1 MANSFSDDEAGKM
14 TVQQQLE
21 LLTRMLRLI
30 EELQSEHAD
39 FIGKNE
45 VDNYLRW
52 SVKHLAEDIWGRVVI
67 KDYGDNGNA

>member
-1 MANSFSDDEAGKM
+1 M

-30 EELQSEHAD
+30 EEMQTSPD

-52 SVKHLAEDIWGRVVI
+52 STKHLAEDMWGRMVI
-67 KDYGDNGNA
+67 KDYGSYGDA